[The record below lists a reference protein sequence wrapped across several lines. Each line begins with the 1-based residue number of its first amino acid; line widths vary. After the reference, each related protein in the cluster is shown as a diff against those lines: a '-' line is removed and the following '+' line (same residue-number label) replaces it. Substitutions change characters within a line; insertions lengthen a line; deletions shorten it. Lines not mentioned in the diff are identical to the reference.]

1 MMKITRT
8 AGLLLTIILSLVG
21 CGQSEAGVIE
31 ANPSS
36 VNEEIS
42 VMDTQAEKVE
52 ETDTLT
58 TENGTVLVAY
68 FSVTNSTEAIAET
81 VTEILGADLYEIVP
95 EDVYTTADID
105 YNTDCRANRE
115 QNDDSSRPAIAGSIE
130 DFSQYDT
137 VILGYPIWHGQ
148 APRIISTFLESYDF
162 TGKTIVPFCTSHSS
176 GIGSSD
182 TNLHALA
189 ADANWLSGRRFAG
202 GTSADTV
209 EEWIRSL
216 DLPIENENAVPDISF
231 DFNTKTVTLN
241 SGYTMPING
250 LGTYSLHGDE
260 CINSVTEAL
269 NRGVRLI
276 DTAHA
281 YDNEESVGKAI
292 RDSGIPREEIFV
304 ITKLY
309 PDQFSDPEAAI
320 DEALEKLDIGYIDM
334 MLLHHPG
341 SGDVAAYK
349 AMEQAVTAGKI
360 RSIGLSNW
368 YVEELEEFLPQVS
381 ITPTLVQNEIHP
393 YYQENDVIPY
403 IQSLGIVV
411 QGWYPLGGRGHTAEL
426 LGDDVITS
434 IAQAHGKSP
443 AQIIL
448 RWNLQ
453 KGVVVIP
460 GSSNPDHIQE
470 NTELYD
476 FTLTDEEMNRMNAL
490 DRGEKHDWY

>member
-1 MMKITRT
+1 MMRITRT

-21 CGQSEAGVIE
+21 CGQSEADVIE

-68 FSVTNSTEAIAET
+68 FSVTDTTEAIAET

-115 QNDDSSRPAIAGSIE
+115 QNDDFSRPAIAGSIV

-209 EEWIRSL
+209 EEWISSL
-216 DLPIENENAVPDISF
+216 DLPMENE
-231 DFNTKTVTLN
+231 
-241 SGYTMPING
+241 
-250 LGTYSLHGDE
+250 
-260 CINSVTEAL
+260 AL
-269 NRGVRLI
+269 
-276 DTAHA
+276 
-281 YDNEESVGKAI
+281 
-292 RDSGIPREEIFV
+292 
-304 ITKLY
+304 
-309 PDQFSDPEAAI
+309 
-320 DEALEKLDIGYIDM
+320 
-334 MLLHHPG
+334 
-341 SGDVAAYK
+341 
-349 AMEQAVTAGKI
+349 
-360 RSIGLSNW
+360 W
-368 YVEELEEFLPQVS
+368 
-381 ITPTLVQNEIHP
+381 
-393 YYQENDVIPY
+393 
-403 IQSLGIVV
+403 
-411 QGWYPLGGRGHTAEL
+411 
-426 LGDDVITS
+426 
-434 IAQAHGKSP
+434 
-443 AQIIL
+443 
-448 RWNLQ
+448 
-453 KGVVVIP
+453 
-460 GSSNPDHIQE
+460 
-470 NTELYD
+470 
-476 FTLTDEEMNRMNAL
+476 
-490 DRGEKHDWY
+490 